1 MRSTDRMDDMTLP
14 NDDGAAAALF
24 PEFDTL
30 YELIEAEVAE
40 LTEAQLDWTSDE
52 YGWAEWSIRVQLSH
66 MASLI
71 YRWLLIRWG
80 DVTFPDGEHGV
91 EDVEGLGASPFDRR
105 LDDTKYYDLPVILE
119 KLDEGIEL
127 ARSVLSKR
135 DLAFMRSHDVTMQL
149 NGMWDVMIHAFP
161 ENAGVSLD
169 LESNEVTMLLE
180 GTMRHIYFEEIT
192 HLFNIQRLKRA
203 QGLETV
209 SELPRVGYWTVEGWD
224 VSEA

>member
-1 MRSTDRMDDMTLP
+1 MTLP
-14 NDDGAAAALF
+14 NDNDAAASLF

-30 YELIEAEVAE
+30 YGLIEAEAAG

-52 YGWAEWSIRVQLSH
+52 YGWAEWSIRIQLSH

-80 DVTFPDGEHGV
+80 EVTYPDGDHGV

-105 LDDTKYYDLPVILE
+105 LDDTKYYDLPIILE
-119 KLDEGIEL
+119 KLDEGIAL
-127 ARSVLSKR
+127 VRRVLNER
-135 DLAFMRSHDVTMQL
+135 DISFMRSHDVTMQL

-180 GTMRHIYFEEIT
+180 GTMRHIYYEEIT

-224 VSEA
+224 VSEAKPSA

>member
-1 MRSTDRMDDMTLP
+1 MTLP
-14 NDDGAAAALF
+14 NDDGAAALF

-30 YELIEAEVAE
+30 YGLIEAEVAG
-40 LTEAQLDWTSDE
+40 LTEAQLDWTSEE
-52 YGWAEWSIRVQLSH
+52 YAWAEWSIRVQLSH

-80 DVTFPDGEHGV
+80 DVTYPDGDHGV

-105 LDDTKYYDLPVILE
+105 LDDTKYYDLDVILE
-119 KLDEGIEL
+119 KLDEGIVL
-127 ARSVLSKR
+127 AKRVLNER
-135 DLAFMRSHDVTMQL
+135 DIAFMRSHDVTMQL

-169 LESNEVTMLLE
+169 TNSNEVTMLLE
-180 GTMRHIYFEEIT
+180 GTMRHIYYEEIT

-203 QGLETV
+203 QGLDTV
-209 SELPRVGYWTVEGWD
+209 SELPRVGYWTIPGWD

>member
-1 MRSTDRMDDMTLP
+1 MTLP
-14 NDDGAAAALF
+14 SDNDTAASLF

-30 YELIEAEVAE
+30 YGLIEAEVAG

-52 YGWAEWSIRVQLSH
+52 YAWAEWSIRVQLSH

-80 DVTFPDGEHGV
+80 EVTYPDGDHGV

-105 LDDTKYYDLPVILE
+105 LDDTKYYDLPVIME
-119 KLDEGIEL
+119 KLDEGVAL
-127 ARSVLSKR
+127 AQRFLR
-135 DLAFMRSHDVTMQL
+135 EHNMAFLRAHQVTNPLM
-149 NGMWDVMIHAFP
+149 GRWDVMIHAYP
-161 ENAGVSLD
+161 EDGGVSLD
-169 LESNEVTMLLE
+169 MDSNEVTMSLE
-180 GTMRHIYFEEIT
+180 GTMRHIYYEETT

-209 SELPRVGYWTVEGWD
+209 SELPHVGYWTVEGWD

>member
-1 MRSTDRMDDMTLP
+1 MTTRSFTDDSP
-14 NDDGAAAALF
+14 GSCLF

-30 YELIEAEVAE
+30 YGLIEAEVAG
-40 LTEAQLDWTSDE
+40 LTDAQLDWTSDE
-52 YGWAEWSIRVQLSH
+52 YAWAEWSIRVQLSH

-71 YRWLLIRWG
+71 FRWLLIRWG
-80 DVTFPDGEHGV
+80 DVTFPDGDHGV

-127 ARSVLSKR
+127 ARSVLSER
-135 DLAFMRSHDVTMQL
+135 DLAFIRSHDVTMQL

-180 GTMRHIYFEEIT
+180 GTMRHIYYEEIT